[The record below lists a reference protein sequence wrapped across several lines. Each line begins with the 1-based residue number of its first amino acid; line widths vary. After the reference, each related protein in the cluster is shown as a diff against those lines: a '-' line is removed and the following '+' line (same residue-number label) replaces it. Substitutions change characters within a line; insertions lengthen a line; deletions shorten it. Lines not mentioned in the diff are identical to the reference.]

1 MANFTPGPWIVDKHL
16 DIRNKD
22 SHVIAQVSHMPGKI
36 SGKDVF
42 NPKSMANARLI
53 AAAPEMYEK
62 LNDFVSEI
70 EDFLSV
76 YDSSVF
82 NDEFFDLV
90 NTTKDLLARIDE
102 EATNE

>member
-36 SGKDVF
+36 GGKDVF

-53 AAAPEMYEK
+53 AAAPEMYAMLLEVK
-62 LNDFVSEI
+62 NVLQQYDCDEA
-70 EDFLSV
+70 LS
-76 YDSSVF
+76 YLGL
-82 NDEFFDLV
+82 EE
-90 NTTKDLLARIDE
+90 LLARIDGE
-102 EATNE
+102 EEDE